1 MRRRPFVPSI
11 PARRAA
17 ASTVA
22 AATIL
27 LLGVAP
33 APAGANLVGV
43 GEDPAGDAASPHP
56 AHDITGAALAY
67 DRRRGALVG
76 SVRLRGVATAASE
89 SVLTLF
95 AGRRTATG
103 CDGYPAQGL
112 STSTTSFRAS
122 WHVLPAPGQT
132 LGGGVD
138 RAEKSGER
146 TTVQRMEATDRRLAG
161 GTPDCAIATLTR
173 PGDAS
178 VVLDTTGPIALRPV
192 PVLGI
197 ALRGVPSRL
206 RPGRTA
212 RVRVLV
218 TNAGDASTA
227 RVRLRVA
234 GARGLQVSP
243 STRTLTPLAVGRT
256 RTATLRV
263 RLSARARSST
273 RLRVTATAG
282 DQRVRTE
289 GRIRLVRPSS
299 GSGGGGGGA
308 TTPPRTCNRWM
319 PDISGETGGSL
330 VLLPC

>member
-1 MRRRPFVPSI
+1 MRRRSFARSTS
-11 PARRAA
+11 ARRAA
-17 ASTVA
+17 APVAVAVA
-22 AATIL
+22 AL
-27 LLGVAP
+27 LLGVA
-33 APAGANLVGV
+33 ATPAGATHVGV

-76 SVRLRGVATAASE
+76 SVRLRGVATAATE
-89 SVLTLF
+89 GVLTLF

-112 STSTTSFRAS
+112 STFTASFRAS
-122 WHVLPAPGQT
+122 WHVFPAPGEHV
-132 LGGGVD
+132 GGGVD

-161 GTPDCAIATLTR
+161 GTPDCAIATLTQ

-192 PVLGI
+192 PVLGA

-218 TNAGDASTA
+218 TNAGDAPTG
-227 RVRLRVA
+227 RIRLRVA
-234 GARGLQVSP
+234 GARGLRVSP
-243 STRTLTPLAVGRT
+243 STRTLAPLAAGRT

-263 RLSARARSST
+263 RLSTRARAST

-289 GRIRLVRPSS
+289 GRIRLLRPS
-299 GSGGGGGGA
+299 SGGGGGGGGS
-308 TTPPRTCNRWM
+308 TPPRTCNRWM

-330 VLLPC
+330 VLVPC